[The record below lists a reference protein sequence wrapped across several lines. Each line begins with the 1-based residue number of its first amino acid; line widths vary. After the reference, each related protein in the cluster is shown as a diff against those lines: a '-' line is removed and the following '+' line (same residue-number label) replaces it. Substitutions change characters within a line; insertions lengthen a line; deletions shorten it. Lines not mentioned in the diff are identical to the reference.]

1 MIHTPKVSFAYHHE
15 CYFDTTYKFSKEST
29 RYERDFRCFSCS
41 RASSPWC
48 PQLILSLFR
57 SFFEQTF
64 TKRKRTDTERVRET
78 LKPRLKR
85 DEYHEQHTFSLS
97 RDVYRERERQTRETR
112 REQKAYLERQSRVFP
127 QRTTTN
133 SLFYKERLCLFE
145 YKALTENKRRE
156 IKDRKSLDPPL
167 SVSLFRT
174 PMKALSR
181 SS

>member
-1 MIHTPKVSFAYHHE
+1 MIHTPKVSFAHHRE
-15 CYFDTTYKFSKEST
+15 CYFDTTYIRQRKYEIRARFSLLFLLS
-29 RYERDFRCFSCS
+29 CFF
-41 RASSPWC
+41 PIWC
-48 PQLILSLFR
+48 PQLILSLSILR
-57 SFFEQTF
+57 EQTF

-85 DEYHEQHTFSLS
+85 EEYQEQHTFSLEMYTRAEKE
-97 RDVYRERERQTRETR
+97 RDLIETR
-112 REQKAYLERQSRVFP
+112 REQKAYLERQPRVFP
-127 QRTTTN
+127 QRTTN